1 MVAMIK
7 RILNLAGKHKSKI
20 LLGILFNFLKSVCMA
35 MVLWAVY
42 IVASDLDSLTMD
54 VIWKAFAVLCISVL
68 GRFFFQWLMDIS
80 MSAKGFD
87 IFRDYRLHVGSL
99 MRKAPMGYFSEQRLG
114 SIQNVLTTTVTE
126 LEQYSMMAVTD
137 LTSGALMA
145 LVTLGELIAVLDTCT
160 EAQRRRFLL
169 YALDGLTLAEIGT
182 VCGCSKVSV
191 YRDK

>member
-7 RILNLAGKHKSKI
+7 RIHNLAGKHKSKI

-54 VIWKAFAVLCISVL
+54 VIWKALAVLCISVL

-87 IFRDYRLHVGSL
+87 IFRDSDFMLVPSCEKHLWDIFPSSVWEVFRMYL
-99 MRKAPMGYFSEQRLG
+99 QR
-114 SIQNVLTTTVTE
+114 Q
-126 LEQYSMMAVTD
+126 
-137 LTSGALMA
+137 
-145 LVTLGELIAVLDTCT
+145 
-160 EAQRRRFLL
+160 
-169 YALDGLTLAEIGT
+169 
-182 VCGCSKVSV
+182 
-191 YRDK
+191 

>member
-1 MVAMIK
+1 
-7 RILNLAGKHKSKI
+7 
-20 LLGILFNFLKSVCMA
+20 

-42 IVASDLDSLTMD
+42 IVASDLASLTMD
-54 VIWKAFAVLCISVL
+54 VIWKALAVLCISVL

-87 IFRDYRLHVGSL
+87 IFRDYRLHVGAL

-145 LVTLGELIAVLDTCT
+145 LVND
-160 EAQRRRFLL
+160 RFLPIFRSCFCSNHPCRFHCWHPNSSC
-169 YALDGLTLAEIGT
+169 YWTSCKGTRAESIGGARRYDDSG
-182 VCGCSKVSV
+182 VGIYPGNCGASSLFPSGW
-191 YRDK
+191 